1 MDDIQEYAQMRRE
14 AESQHKRSVHQ
25 TTATTAGSAS
35 KSNGKASQSAA
46 AAAAS
51 SGGSSNGAGAAATAS
66 VNDTVAIVVDA
77 VARQTRAE
85 AIRERIGFDPTP
97 RNS

>member
-35 KSNGKASQSAA
+35 KSNGKASQSA

>member
-46 AAAAS
+46 AS
-51 SGGSSNGAGAAATAS
+51 SGGSSNGATAS

>member
-1 MDDIQEYAQMRRE
+1 MIRRDPTRIELTMDDIQEYAQMRRD
-14 AESQHKRSVHQ
+14 AEKR
-25 TTATTAGSAS
+25 TIAAGSSASGHVASSAS
-35 KSNGKASQSAA
+35 KSKTNNQSIVSHHEDAA
-46 AAAAS
+46 
-51 SGGSSNGAGAAATAS
+51 
-66 VNDTVAIVVDA
+66 A

>member
-25 TTATTAGSAS
+25 TTAATTAGSAS
-35 KSNGKASQSAA
+35 KTNGKASQSAF
-46 AAAAS
+46 AAAS